1 MLAYLKSADDDRK
14 HRKDY
19 HCASCGVFITQSGTL
34 FSINGSWEHSYT
46 NPAGVRCNFMTFLS
60 SENVLVSADLY
71 EEHSW
76 FPGYGW
82 RFLLCAACQRHLG
95 WQYDAL
101 GTDTSPNIFFGILTD
116 SVTSEPASGH

>member
-1 MLAYLKSADDDRK
+1 MLAYVKSADDDRK
-14 HRKDY
+14 NRKDY
-19 HCASCGVFITQSGTL
+19 HCANCGAFITESGAL

-46 NPAGVRCNFMTFLS
+46 NPAGIRCNFMTFLH
-60 SENVLVSADLY
+60 SENVLVHEDLY

-82 RFLLCAACQRHLG
+82 RFLLCEACHRHLG

-101 GTDTSPNIFFGILTD
+101 GGDTSPNIFFGILTD
-116 SVTSEPASGH
+116 AVTPAPQSM